1 MSNTPT
7 NLKYTKSDEWFD
19 PASGKAGLTDFAQ
32 GQLSD
37 IVFVEILVSVGD
49 QVEVGTAIASVESV
63 KAAAESYSPVAGK
76 IVAVNN
82 NLSSAPE
89 TLNSDPFGAGWM
101 IQIEGADASAMLDS
115 AAYEKDCEGRAH

>member
-1 MSNTPT
+1 MKTPA

-19 PASGKAGLTDFAQ
+19 PATGKAGLTDFAQ

-37 IVFVEILVSVGD
+37 IVFLEILVSAGD
-49 QVEVGTAIASVESV
+49 EIEVGTPIASVESV
-63 KAAAESYSPVAGK
+63 KAAAETYSPVAGK
-76 IVAVNN
+76 VVAVNN
-82 NLSSAPE
+82 ELTSTPE

-101 IQIEGADASAMLDS
+101 IQVEGADASAMLDS